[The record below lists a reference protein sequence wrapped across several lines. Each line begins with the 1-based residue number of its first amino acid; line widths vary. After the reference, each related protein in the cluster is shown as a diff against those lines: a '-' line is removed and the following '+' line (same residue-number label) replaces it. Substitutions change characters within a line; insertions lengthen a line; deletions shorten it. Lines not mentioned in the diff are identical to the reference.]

1 MRATLAV
8 AGTETWGFSGP
19 DFLKVYIGLGA
30 AVSALAVILFLWTRY
45 RSGTPHRDS
54 RASAGDLTPADAAYL
69 RGGPAAAVLCALAA
83 LRTRGLVLAPSR
95 RRLATSRTSVP
106 GETSGL
112 ERAVHEAVRRQAP
125 YRRIARAPQ
134 VREELDAVDTKLTDM
149 GLLSPG
155 PHRTVLRAVE
165 LAMFAILAVGIAR
178 IVAGIGNQKPVG
190 YLLLSLVGF
199 GTVVIWFHFLARRFP
214 RTRFGDRVLGYL
226 NSRYIHLAP
235 AHHPS
240 WRANGAE
247 TAAMSVALFGAAA
260 VYASDPTFATRLGMS
275 DSAAASGGS
284 SYSDGSGGAGAG
296 CGGGGCG
303 GGGGGGCGGGGC
315 GG

>member
-1 MRATLAV
+1 MSATFAV
-8 AGTETWGFSGP
+8 AGTETWGVSGP

-45 RSGTPHRDS
+45 RSGTGHRDS
-54 RASAGDLTPADAAYL
+54 RASAEDLTPADAAYL
-69 RGGPAAAVLCALAA
+69 RGGPAAVVLCALAA

-106 GETSGL
+106 GGASGL

-125 YRRIARAPQ
+125 YRRIARVPR

-149 GLLSPG
+149 GLLPPG

-165 LAMFAILAVGIAR
+165 LVMFVILAVGIAR
-178 IVAGIGNQKPVG
+178 IVAGIGDQKPVG
-190 YLLLSLVGF
+190 YLLLTLIGF
-199 GTVVIWFHFLARRFP
+199 GTVVIWYHFLARRFP
-214 RTRFGDRVLGYL
+214 RTRFGDRVLGHL

-247 TAAMSVALFGAAA
+247 TAAMSAALFGAAA
-260 VYASDPTFATRLGMS
+260 VYASDPAFATRLGMS
-275 DSAAASGGS
+275 ASGGS
-284 SYSDGSGGAGAG
+284 SYSGGGGAG
-296 CGGGGCG
+296 CGGVGGGCGGGG